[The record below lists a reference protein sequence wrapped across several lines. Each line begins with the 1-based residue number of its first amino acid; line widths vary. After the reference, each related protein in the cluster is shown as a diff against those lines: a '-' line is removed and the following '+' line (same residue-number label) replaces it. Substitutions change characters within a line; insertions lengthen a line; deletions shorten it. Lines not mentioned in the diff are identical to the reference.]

1 MQRYD
6 VSERKALE
14 HAIDEISDIARGFG
28 LDFFPMRFEIVPADV
43 MAAIGSYG
51 MPSRF
56 THWHFGKAFQRMKL
70 SYDLGLSKIYEL
82 VINTDPCYAF
92 LYEGNSLLQNKL
104 IVAHVLAHSDFFK
117 NNIYFSRTNRQ
128 MMESMAN
135 SAERIRHYERLYGTK
150 RVEEFLDAVLSIQE
164 HIDPYS
170 HARENGFAWEFE
182 EDSFETTL
190 LGEKNSSEH
199 RGDGLVPFGEDR
211 SGGSLRRYSDLLA
224 LDEHLKPDGKKRL
237 EDKRAISGEA
247 HDGRFTGDAPTQR
260 NDRRRD
266 GRHQRHFPPDDE
278 KDVLLFILRY
288 STILEPWQRDIMTI
302 VHDEMRYFWPQ
313 IETKIMNEGWATYWH
328 QRIMRALDLTEAE
341 TIEYAK
347 MNAQVTA
354 PSRTSINPYLLGL
367 KIFEAIERSYNDPPE
382 EHMLRFG
389 RKKGQG
395 REKIF
400 EVREIENDVSF
411 LRNYM
416 TEDVMRHLDL
426 YVFAEAQDAWRITT
440 KDVEKVRDVLIRART
455 NGGYPTIVVR
465 DGDFARRG
473 ELLLVH
479 IYDGAE
485 LDMRYIEKT
494 LPYVYRLWGRPVHIE
509 TVLNEAMTRFS
520 YSGDEGKVR
529 QEKIV

>member
-14 HAIDEISDIARGFG
+14 QAIDEISNIARGFG

-150 RVEEFLDAVLSIQE
+150 RVEVFLDAVLSIQE

-170 HARENGFAWEFE
+170 HARENGFAWECE
-182 EDSFETTL
+182 EDAFETTL
-190 LGEKNSSEH
+190 LGETRIS
-199 RGDGLVPFGEDR
+199 GDGRGKHIRFDEDR
-211 SGGSLRRYSDLLA
+211 QSGSYRRYSDLLA
-224 LDEHLKPDGKKRL
+224 LDERLKLDGMRRIDDTL
-237 EDKRAISGEA
+237 SMSGEVDDRRFPADA
-247 HDGRFTGDAPTQR
+247 HVKRNEGQ
-260 NDRRRD
+260 NDRR
-266 GRHQRHFPPDDE
+266 HKRHFPPDDE

-328 QRIMRALDLTEAE
+328 QRIMRTLDLTEAE

-354 PSRTSINPYLLGL
+354 PSRTTVNPYLLGL
-367 KIFEAIERSYNDPPE
+367 KMFEAIERSYDDPPE
-382 EHMLRFG
+382 EYMLRFG

-400 EVREIENDVSF
+400 EVRELENDVSF

-416 TEDVMRHLDL
+416 TEDVIRHLDL
-426 YVFAEAQDAWRITT
+426 YVFAEERDAWRITS
-440 KDVEKVRDVLIRART
+440 KDIEKVRDVLIRART

-479 IYDGAE
+479 IYDGIE
-485 LDMRYIEKT
+485 LDRRYIEKT

-509 TVLNEAMTRFS
+509 TVLNGTMTRLS
-520 YSGDEGKVR
+520 YSGEGGQVK
-529 QEKIV
+529 QENIV

>member
-6 VSERKALE
+6 GSERRALE
-14 HAIDEISDIARGFG
+14 RAIGEISEIARGFG
-28 LDFFPMRFEIVPADV
+28 LDFFPMRYEIVPADV
-43 MAAIGSYG
+43 MVAIGSYG

-92 LYEGNSLLQNKL
+92 LYEGNALLQNKL

-117 NNIYFSRTNRQ
+117 NNVYFSGTNRQ

-135 SAERIRHYERLYGTK
+135 SAERIRHYERIYGMK
-150 RVEEFLDAVLSIQE
+150 QVEAFLDAVLSIQE

-170 HARENGFAWEFE
+170 RAREDGFAWEVEERPFE
-182 EDSFETTL
+182 ATLIQEKSISRDAHDSALT
-190 LGEKNSSEH
+190 
-199 RGDGLVPFGEDR
+199 FGKYATGQG
-211 SGGSLRRYSDLLA
+211 SGRYADLWA
-224 LDEHLKPDGKKRL
+224 LDARL
-237 EDKRAISGEA
+237 TEDEGGAMGEGAARQEVRPGRNKSGRGEGDDRAKA
-247 HDGRFTGDAPTQR
+247 
-260 NDRRRD
+260 DRTSARR
-266 GRHQRHFPPDDE
+266 FPPEDE

-288 STILEPWQRDIMTI
+288 STVLEPWQRDVMTI

-328 QRIMRALDLTEAE
+328 QRIMRALDLSEAE

-354 PSRTSINPYLLGL
+354 PSRTSVNPYLLGL
-367 KIFEAIERSYNDPPE
+367 KIFEAIEQAYDNPTE
-382 EHMLRFG
+382 EQMRRFG
-389 RKKGQG
+389 MKKGEG

-411 LRNYM
+411 LRNYL
-416 TEDVMRHLDL
+416 TDDVIRHLDL
-426 YVFAEAQDAWRITT
+426 YVFAEEKDAWRITT
-440 KDVEKVRDVLIRART
+440 KDIEKVRDALIRART

-465 DGDFARRG
+465 DGDFGRRG
-473 ELLLVH
+473 ELLLSH
-479 IYDGAE
+479 IYDGTE
-485 LDMRYIEKT
+485 LDTRYIEKT
-494 LPYVYRLWGRPVHIE
+494 LPYVHYLWGRPVHLE
-509 TVLNEAMTRFS
+509 TVLEGGAVRFS
-520 YSGDEGKVR
+520 YNTERGEVTK
-529 QEKIV
+529 EKIG